1 MPNPGIQGLTFWI
14 WLLHDFLF
22 LFYINISKLLKNTEK
37 INIKNHFKI
46 FSITLH
52 QMRIQTVN
60 INSGNTRD
68 VLSLNSLKK
77 NMEPKV
83 EYMSQIFYKPCL
95 DQSIQSD
102 KCSNQL
108 LVVNLSDGINSMTEN
123 KIKYADL
130 LKLK

>member
-1 MPNPGIQGLTFWI
+1 
-14 WLLHDFLF
+14 
-22 LFYINISKLLKNTEK
+22 
-37 INIKNHFKI
+37 
-46 FSITLH
+46 
-52 QMRIQTVN
+52 MRIQTVN
-60 INSGNTRD
+60 IINSGSTRD